1 MIDAISQ
8 AVAQA
13 FIKSATIMGNK
24 VHNALVKTFTEGTFP
39 GCVGPCYMQPNQ
51 MQYTPLEISIAAAL
65 SAPNSQVGTSNS
77 RHHHKLLLQ
86 RRQLQQILTTQ
97 LLYQLSHLCKMG
109 LHLCFQTDGILPL
122 SMACLLI
129 SSLHRP
135 RCSQMHR
142 LLSR

>member
-1 MIDAISQ
+1 MIDAIGQ

-13 FIKSATIMGNK
+13 FIKSATVMGNT
-24 VHNALVKTFTEGTFP
+24 VHNAVVKTFTEGTFP

-51 MQYTPLEISIAAAL
+51 MQYTPLEISIAATL

-97 LLYQLSHLCKMG
+97 LLCLLSHLCKMG
-109 LHLCFQTDGILPL
+109 LRSCFQKDGILPL
-122 SMACLLI
+122 GMACLLI
-129 SSLHRP
+129 SSLRHP
-135 RCSQMHR
+135 RCSRMHQ